1 LVLTHHPV
9 KPVLLMF
16 GICKI
21 IVDWKSKG
29 VDS

>member
-1 LVLTHHPV
+1 LVLTHHSV
-9 KPVLLMF
+9 EHVLFML
-16 GICKI
+16 GICKK